1 MDVTKFVEIAEK
13 YQLLFIYSGER
24 MQEEQKCQKVIKKT
38 HAEGNVA
45 AVVFCNMMFSE
56 GLVLTDKGIWFAT
69 GSGNTGLLSIRKA
82 KGSFPFN
89 KFLLHNVSVKKSMLK
104 DLKVEFILWNI
115 EKEKSTDFRFEILVD
130 GADNS
135 TCEELAEAFMVLA
148 SKTGT
153 EYEEKDKEEVVKTD
167 SSSTLTIVK
176 DPNSFEFLWG
186 NLFTNI
192 HTIIKLNDGNII
204 VSKFKFDDKTK
215 IQTSIGGP
223 ATISRSAVSK
233 IKKGRGFSPLT
244 VLGAI
249 GIGIVIGFLGIG
261 GVYTVALFTL
271 LGLLLAFPRLLIIK
285 RKDGTKFKI
294 RLSGSDINI
303 ENYERLMS
311 VIFN

>member
-1 MDVTKFVEIAEK
+1 MDISKFVEIAEK

-24 MQEEQKCQKVIKKT
+24 LQEEQKCQKVIKKT
-38 HAEGNVA
+38 KAEGNVF
-45 AVVFCNMMFSE
+45 AVIISNMLLSE
-56 GLVLTDKGIWFAT
+56 GLVFTDKGIWFAT
-69 GSGNTGLLSIRKA
+69 GSGNTGLLSIRKS
-82 KGSFPFN
+82 KGSFPFD
-89 KFLLHNVSVKKSMLK
+89 KFLLHNVSVKKSLLK

-115 EKEKSTDFRFEILVD
+115 EKKKSSDFRFEILVD

-135 TCEELAEAFMVLA
+135 TCDELAEAFFTLA

-153 EYEEKDKEEVVKTD
+153 EYEQKETAEITD
-167 SSSTLTIVK
+167 GIPALAVEK

-192 HTIIKLNDGNII
+192 HTIIKLDAGNII

-215 IQTSIGGP
+215 IQTPIGNP
-223 ATISRSAVSK
+223 VTISRSSVSK

-244 VLGAI
+244 VFGAI

-261 GVYTVALFTL
+261 GVVTVILFTL
-271 LGLLLAFPRLLIIK
+271 LGLLLAFPRLLIIS
-285 RKDGTKFKI
+285 RKDGTKFKV
-294 RLSGSDINI
+294 RLSGSETNV
-303 ENYERLMS
+303 ENYERLMN

>member
-1 MDVTKFVEIAEK
+1 MDVTKFLEIVEK
-13 YQLLFIYSGER
+13 YQLLFVYIGER
-24 MQEEQKCQKVIKKT
+24 LKEEPKCQKVIKKT
-38 HAEGNVA
+38 HAEGNVF
-45 AVVFCNMMFSE
+45 AVIICNFLFSE
-56 GLVLTDKGIWFAT
+56 GLVFTDKGIWFAT

-82 KGSFPFN
+82 KGSFPFD
-89 KFLLHNVSVKKSMLK
+89 KYLLHNVSVKKSMLK

-115 EKEKSTDFRFEILVD
+115 EKKKSSDFRFEILVD

-135 TCEELAEAFMVLA
+135 TCDELAEAFMALA

-153 EYEEKDKEEVVKTD
+153 EYKEEEKEAIEKTD
-167 SSSTLTIVK
+167 GSSTLAVER

-192 HTIIKLNDGNII
+192 HTIIKLDDGNII

-215 IQTSIGGP
+215 IQTPIGNP

-244 VLGAI
+244 VFGAI
-249 GIGIVIGFLGIG
+249 AIGFVIGFLGIG
-261 GVYTVALFTL
+261 GAITVVLFTL
-271 LGLLLAFPRLLIIK
+271 LGLLLAFPRLLIIS
-285 RKDGTKFKI
+285 RKDGTKFKV
-294 RLSGSDINI
+294 RLSGSETNV
-303 ENYERLMS
+303 ENYERLMN